1 MRRKFLLSISL
12 IAALASVNAPQV
24 LSGFHTAAV
33 ALAPQSA
40 DQTGQPVSAIIELES
55 DPVALN
61 EAREMPAGLSSH
73 GVDFHSASARDYETR
88 LVREHEDFK
97 SRAALIAPGLK
108 VRAELRKL
116 RNAVSIEASPQEI
129 AAIGAMPGVKTVQ
142 PTKQYHATLD
152 TSVPLIKAPV
162 FWDRLGGS
170 SNAGEGMKI
179 AILDTGIDIT
189 NPLFSDTGFTA
200 PAGFPRSNNS
210 SGAFT
215 NNKVIVAKSFLRGT
229 P

>member
-12 IAALASVNAPQV
+12 IAALACVNAPQI
-24 LSGFHTAAV
+24 LGSFHTAAV

-40 DQTGQPVSAIIELES
+40 EQTAQPVSVIIELQS

-61 EAREMPAGLSSH
+61 EAREVPSGLIRR

-88 LVREHEDFK
+88 LEREHEDFK
-97 SRAALIAPGLK
+97 SRAALIAPGLR

-129 AAIGAMPGVKTVQ
+129 AAISVMPGVKNVQ
-142 PTKQYHATLD
+142 TTKQYHATLD

-170 SNAGEGMKI
+170 SSAGQGMKI
-179 AILDTGIDIT
+179 AILD
-189 NPLFSDTGFTA
+189 
-200 PAGFPRSNNS
+200 
-210 SGAFT
+210 
-215 NNKVIVAKSFLRGT
+215 
-229 P
+229 